1 MLFYLLIIV
10 MKKNYMWFEFNI
22 KLKKKNIVCWIFFYL
37 KFSNIIDL
45 FEILFEIFKFL
56 WLVEVIKI
64 LINEL

>member
-45 FEILFEIFKFL
+45 FEILFESCNIVL
-56 WLVEVIKI
+56 Y
-64 LINEL
+64 

>member
-22 KLKKKNIVCWIFFYL
+22 KLKKKILVCWIFFYL

-45 FEILFEIFKFL
+45 FEILFESC
-56 WLVEVIKI
+56 KI
-64 LINEL
+64 VLY